1 MFGYDSFLTVQR
13 TKLKQWLRPSET
25 SREVRLPL
33 HVRVLTRPGYG
44 ECWSLNLSSGGM
56 ALGVA
61 QPSGDPPTEGSSIE
75 MESLLPWNDT
85 CFSIRGQ
92 VKWFGRNIAPLSSP
106 YRFAFGV
113 SFTEIRP
120 NDRAI
125 LARYLIDYRPQVVV
139 AYPSPAESLLCRE
152 VLEPD

>member
-1 MFGYDSFLTVQR
+1 MVGYDSLVNAQR
-13 TKLKQWLRPSET
+13 MKVKPWLRPSET

-75 MESLLPWNDT
+75 MEFLLPGNDT
-85 CFSIRGQ
+85 RFSIRGQ
-92 VKWFGRNIAPLSSP
+92 VKWFGRNIAPL
-106 YRFAFGV
+106 
-113 SFTEIRP
+113 
-120 NDRAI
+120 
-125 LARYLIDYRPQVVV
+125 
-139 AYPSPAESLLCRE
+139 
-152 VLEPD
+152 